1 MRTSTLCFTLL
12 ACCLAA
18 PAMAQD
24 EVTADTLA
32 QTARLTGDAIIADAC
47 HLRPSAWSVVATPAI
62 MVEMNRQAK
71 SLAPSGGVAPEDVPG
86 FVYASMNQAVD
97 EGTVQWARYGQAA
110 CAAIQVDGSLARI
123 DALVA
128 GFKRPGQ

>member
-1 MRTSTLCFTLL
+1 MRLPLTLL
-12 ACCLAA
+12 ACCLAV

-24 EVTADTLA
+24 DVTANTLA
-32 QTARLTGDAIIADAC
+32 QTARLAGDAIIADAC
-47 HLRPSAWSVVATPAI
+47 HLRPSAWSAVAIPAI
-62 MVEMNRQAK
+62 TVEMSQQGKRAV
-71 SLAPSGGVAPEDVPG
+71 PGGGVAPEGVPS
-86 FVYASMNQAVD
+86 FVFASLNQAVD

-110 CAAIQVDGSLARI
+110 CKAIQADGSLARI